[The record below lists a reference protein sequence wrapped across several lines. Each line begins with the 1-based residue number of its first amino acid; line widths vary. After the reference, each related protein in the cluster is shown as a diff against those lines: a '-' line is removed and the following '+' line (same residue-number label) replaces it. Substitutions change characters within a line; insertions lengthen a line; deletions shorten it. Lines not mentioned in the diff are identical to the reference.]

1 MYILSVDSFSFLS
14 INITLKN
21 EKRNKAYVAWKCL
34 KCFPVSW
41 VDDSTS
47 YQFRIQF
54 TTLIP
59 YPGIGFL
66 EEYILLGDIVNLKI

>member
-1 MYILSVDSFSFLS
+1 VYILSVDSFSFLS
-14 INITLKN
+14 INIRLKN
-21 EKRNKAYVAWKCL
+21 EQRNKLMLPGSAL
-34 KCFPVSW
+34 KVSLLGW